1 MENPPQSSPTPPP
14 RAFTQGLG
22 VVFQVSG
29 CVLFLAAMFVCCG
42 SSLLS
47 KEWAEHTDL
56 TKIGWT
62 NYSAQR
68 ALTICV
74 AAGVFF
80 GVALAAVGLGMQAE
94 HRRAAMMGVILTLAG
109 VTFWLVH
116 TIFAAAAARSEFATI
131 LAGGLAVA
139 FIALLV
145 LAVAA
150 AREMERNPP
159 KMGHE
164 VLPAGYKIPYS
175 HYHDDPPEVRLAAEL
190 QQRRERLAV
199 QQKELELLEEKLKK
213 KLDEGNQP

>member
-1 MENPPQSSPTPPP
+1 M
-14 RAFTQGLG
+14 
-22 VVFQVSG
+22 VFQVSG

-80 GVALAAVGLGMQAE
+80 GVALATVGLGMQAE
-94 HRRAAMMGVILTLAG
+94 HRRAAAMGVILTLLGAA
-109 VTFWLVH
+109 FWLVH
-116 TIFAAAAARSEFATI
+116 TIFAAAAARSIFATI
-131 LAGGLAVA
+131 LAGALTIAFSVLLALA
-139 FIALLV
+139 IA
-145 LAVAA
+145 AE
-150 AREMERNPP
+150 REMKRNPP
-159 KMGHE
+159 GIGHE
-164 VLPAGYKIPYS
+164 LLPAGYKIPYS
-175 HYHDDPPEVRLAAEL
+175 HYHEDPPEVRLAAEL

-199 QQKELELLEEKLKK
+199 QQKELELLEERLKK
-213 KLDEGNQP
+213 KLEEGQQEKPS